1 MSKSPQTSIWPEP
14 ISVGWACLALVAA
27 GLLAHGIVAF
37 TDYILW
43 DGYWY
48 YAELAPGVG
57 APGMKR
63 LFSEIGRPL
72 DYYFLLPFTV
82 FTGAVAPKI
91 ASLLAWILIPIPL
104 MIVLREGAKF
114 PAGLAFAV
122 ALVSVVLPVF
132 DVLGEIALFM
142 NVFALLVF
150 WCGMAVLAHLPRK
163 RGVCGFAWRI
173 AAILLL
179 LLAFNLNSLLVFFY
193 GLLVFL
199 FASRVVLSAK
209 TDVLAYGF
217 SLVCRFADFVALPVV
232 FWIIKSVLTPA
243 LAGACCQHITQ
254 MIG

>member
-1 MSKSPQTSIWPEP
+1 MSKSRQTSIWPEP
-14 ISVGWACLALVAA
+14 ISFGWACLALVAA

-91 ASLLAWILIPIPL
+91 ASLVVWVLIPIPL

-122 ALVSVVLPVF
+122 ALVSAVLPVF

-150 WCGMAVLAHLPRK
+150 WCGMAVLVHLPRK

-173 AAILLL
+173 AAIILL

-193 GLLVFL
+193 GLVAFL
-199 FASRVVLSAK
+199 FASRVALSPQRNVLIC
-209 TDVLAYGF
+209 GF
-217 SLVCRFADFVALPVV
+217 SLLCRFADFAALPVV
-232 FWIIKSVLTPA
+232 FWILKSVLK
-243 LAGACCQHITQ
+243 
-254 MIG
+254 IGRASCRERV